1 MRYITGTDSTQS
13 VLSPKNLDEII
24 EANNEV
30 RLLDL
35 FVESLDLSTF
45 SFHLKGSEEK
55 RAFGNMELSFE
66 PMFDTECMLKISF
79 SPPTL

>member
-1 MRYITGTDSTQS
+1 M
-13 VLSPKNLDEII
+13 DEII

-79 SPPTL
+79 SPTTL

>member
-30 RLLDL
+30 RILDL

-55 RAFGNMELSFE
+55 RAFGNMGLSFE

>member
-79 SPPTL
+79 SPTTL